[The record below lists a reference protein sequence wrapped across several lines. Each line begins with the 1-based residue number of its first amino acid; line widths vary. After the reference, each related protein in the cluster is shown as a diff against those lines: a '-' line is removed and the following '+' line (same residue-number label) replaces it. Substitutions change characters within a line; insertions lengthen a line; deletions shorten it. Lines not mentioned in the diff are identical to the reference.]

1 MQHSQA
7 TFDGMDKLKLFY
19 QIWRPDVE
27 SKAILAIIHGI
38 GEHSGRYMNIINHL
52 LPLGITVYSFDHRGH
67 GKSPGKRGYILKWEE
82 FREDVKCFLQ
92 LIKNQEGKSPIFLM
106 GHSLGGLIVLNY
118 ALHHPQEVKAIIV
131 SGATLAQPGI
141 SPILLFLSR
150 VLSKIW
156 PSFTV
161 NTNLDVN
168 ALSRDP
174 EVVKAYQED
183 PLVHSKACARLGTEF
198 TAAMKWTLSHAAEFS
213 LPLMIVHGGSDQI
226 VPPDGSRKFFE
237 QMVIND
243 KEIHI
248 YREGFHEPHNDIDKI
263 NVLKDIEQWI
273 QIHL

>member
-1 MQHSQA
+1 MHHTQG
-7 TFDGMDKLKLFY
+7 TFEGMDRLKLFY
-19 QIWRPDVE
+19 QFWKADDV
-27 SKAILAIIHGI
+27 SKAILAIVHGI
-38 GEHSGRYMNIINHL
+38 GEHSSRYMNIVNHMV
-52 LPLGITVYSFDHRGH
+52 PLGITVYGFDHRGH
-67 GKSPGKRGYILKWEE
+67 GRSPGKRGNILKWQE

-92 LIKNQEGKSPIFLM
+92 LIKNQETESPIFLM

-118 ALHHPQEVKAIIV
+118 ALHYTQEVKALIV
-131 SGATLAQPGI
+131 SGPALAQPSI

-161 NTNLDVN
+161 DTNLDVN

-183 PLVHSKACARLGTEF
+183 HLVHSKACARLGTEF

-237 QMVIND
+237 QMAIDD

-248 YREGFHEPHNDIDKI
+248 YRDGFHEPHNDIDKI
-263 NVLKDIEQWI
+263 NVLRDIQHWI

>member
-1 MQHSQA
+1 
-7 TFDGMDKLKLFY
+7 
-19 QIWRPDVE
+19 
-27 SKAILAIIHGI
+27 
-38 GEHSGRYMNIINHL
+38 
-52 LPLGITVYSFDHRGH
+52 
-67 GKSPGKRGYILKWEE
+67 
-82 FREDVKCFLQ
+82 
-92 LIKNQEGKSPIFLM
+92 
-106 GHSLGGLIVLNY
+106 
-118 ALHHPQEVKAIIV
+118 
-131 SGATLAQPGI
+131 
-141 SPILLFLSR
+141 
-150 VLSKIW
+150 
-156 PSFTV
+156 
-161 NTNLDVN
+161 VN

-237 QMVIND
+237 QIVIND